1 METKLSFLKENDDY
15 SFYFLVSYESNI
27 KKNIEII
34 SFKRNSKIPI
44 KYGKKKNLIIELF
57 ELKTKYNNANES
69 ITIEVLIDK
78 IPYSLTTNTIKSERN
93 FLFNLTVFDSKTKKQ
108 VKLNCLDIN
117 EEFEIYYNYCKSQ
130 GIFIVS
136 LISSALRILEEG
148 GENSTFEF
156 YLNILMINPKIYS
169 DEIMEKI
176 KHKLMKK
183 ILKKLKNLIQL
194 LWFILFLMI
203 LIFLKKIKNFLMIE
217 L

>member
-1 METKLSFLKENDDY
+1 MATKFSFLKGNNVY

-44 KYGKKKNLIIELF
+44 KYEKNKNLIIELF

-78 IPYSLTTNTIKSERN
+78 IPYSITTNILKSERN

-108 VKLNCLDIN
+108 VKLNCFDIN

-130 GIFIVS
+130 GIFIDS

-148 GENSTFEF
+148 GEFH
-156 YLNILMINPKIYS
+156 I
-169 DEIMEKI
+169 
-176 KHKLMKK
+176 
-183 ILKKLKNLIQL
+183 
-194 LWFILFLMI
+194 
-203 LIFLKKIKNFLMIE
+203 
-217 L
+217 